1 LVVDEAY
8 LTHCVIRIGA
18 TVTVTRRR
26 VTLPYVHTYASVTL
40 LVILTVTSVLRV
52 SRYIM
57 ISRSGWEIRSTLT
70 IVKSAT
76 AMDML
81 CHVFITAQLI
91 PFPMIIT
98 SMYSHVR
105 IYFISRF
112 IFQLTGS
119 CFPFFSKLQLVLM
132 NFFKNAIKCENLP
145 SVINAKSKA
154 INMLGS
160 SNS

>member
-1 LVVDEAY
+1 LAVDETY
-8 LTHCVIRIGA
+8 LTHCVIRIGV
-18 TVTVTRRR
+18 TVMVTRRR
-26 VTLPYVHTYASVTL
+26 VTLPYVHTYVSVTL
-40 LVILTVTSVLRV
+40 LVILRVTSVLRV

-70 IVKSAT
+70 IVKRAT
-76 AMDML
+76 AMGML

-98 SMYSHVR
+98 GMFSHMR

-119 CFPFFSKLQLVLM
+119 CFPFLA
-132 NFFKNAIKCENLP
+132 NCN
-145 SVINAKSKA
+145 
-154 INMLGS
+154 
-160 SNS
+160 